1 MSKMLRKAV
10 ALGAVLM
17 MAAGPALAG
26 DSLGM
31 YQTTDRKMDYGLE
44 LCGAKGTSLCVTL
57 LAARDTAATAA
68 VVPYIGKLIVNQ
80 AKPAGKNKWSGKM
93 QIGGY
98 ELSGKLTLKP
108 GVTFVMS
115 GCAYVVICDDFTL
128 IPAQ

>member
-1 MSKMLRKAV
+1 MSKLLRDAV

-17 MAAGPALAG
+17 MSAGPALAG
-26 DSLGM
+26 QSLGM

-44 LCGAKGTSLCVTL
+44 RCGNKGAALCVTL
-57 LAARDTAATAA
+57 LAARDTAATPA
-68 VVPYIGKLIVNQ
+68 VVPYIGKLIVNE
-80 AKPAGKNKWSGKM
+80 ARPSGKNKWSGKM

-98 ELSGKLTLKP
+98 ELSGTLKLKP

-115 GCAYVVICDDFTL
+115 GCAYVVVCSDFTL